1 MISTTLYK
9 ENVWINLP
17 YGGIESIN
25 MNKPYQITVSD
36 IIRKLEDMM
45 FRIGKAYTIDIAV
58 NYVESINIERL
69 SNTITLM
76 FESQNLKH
84 QHKLTP
90 EKKEYGDY
98 IIIKL
103 YVEEHV

>member
-1 MISTTLYK
+1 MISTIDYK
-9 ENVWINLP
+9 EDVWLTIP
-17 YGGIESIN
+17 YDGIENIN
-25 MNKPYQITVSD
+25 MCKPYDVTVSD
-36 IIRKLEDMM
+36 IIRKMENIM
-45 FRIGKAYTIDIAV
+45 FRIGKACTIFIALD
-58 NYVESINIERL
+58 NIESINIERL

-84 QHKLTP
+84 QHKLTT
-90 EKKEYGDY
+90 ENKEHGDY

>member
-9 ENVWINLP
+9 ENVWMNLP
-17 YGGIESIN
+17 YGGI
-25 MNKPYQITVSD
+25 
-36 IIRKLEDMM
+36 
-45 FRIGKAYTIDIAV
+45 
-58 NYVESINIERL
+58 ESINIERL

>member
-9 ENVWINLP
+9 ENVWIALP

-25 MNKPYQITVSD
+25 MNKPYKITVSD

-58 NYVESINIERL
+58 NDVESINIERL

-90 EKKEYGDY
+90 EKKR
-98 IIIKL
+98 IW
-103 YVEEHV
+103 